1 MIEAI
6 RTKLTAEVEALN
18 HELHVTLPETLRR
31 AREMG
36 DLRENGDYHAAIE
49 RQGFVQARLNQLRAR
64 LSQLSQIDLSKI
76 PADRVG
82 LGSRVTVKDVET
94 KKNEDYELVISDA
107 LDVDSGQI
115 SVASPLGRALLDRK
129 VKDTVEARLPMGTR
143 KLRIEKLTTLHDQV
157 AE

>member
-143 KLRIEKLTTLHDQV
+143 KLRIEKLTTLHDQA